1 METNWM
7 YLNKGK
13 EKKREECNRIKL
25 SCLDV
30 LKSNSRDTKFVIILF
45 IYKLL
50 MRWVIISKLKSDVND
65 EPK

>member
-1 METNWM
+1 METNEM
-7 YLNKGK
+7 YLNNGK